1 MVTMF
6 DLGDVVA
13 FFVQQV
19 RCNIDRNLGL
29 KSSGAVFERFFLE
42 NTKHLNRTGFGVTN
56 SADTVAARAGDVA
69 AFVQRRTKSLA
80 GEFQQAKAGNL
91 GDLDAGSVVTN
102 SFFDALFDSTLMG
115 RIFHIDEVDD
125 DQAAEVT
132 QTHLTRNFFSSF
144 FIGVE
149 GSGFDVS
156 AGGGAGGVNVDGNQS
171 FSVVDHNRAAR
182 GEGNGSGVGR
192 FDLIFDLEAG
202 EQGHIVR
209 VALDTVDHVRHDVAH
224 ELLSLFVD
232 VVGVNENFSDV
243 RLEVVADR
251 ANHEIAFFNDQ
262 EGGGINGFVF
272 LAERTDGSGDE
283 VAFGVFILRCGSFN
297 NGLPELEKV
306 IKVPFE
312 FFDRTADTSGTS
324 DEAHA
329 FRCREL
335 GHVFTKLFAFFAF
348 DTTADTASARIVR
361 HKDEVATGQG
371 NESGQC
377 RTLVAAFF
385 FFNLNDELGS
395 FGECFFD
402 GRSAN
407 INTFFEVRTG
417 NFFKREKTVAF
428 FAVIDET
435 CFQRRFNTGD
445 YAFVDIGLSLLTF
458 GTLDININELLTFNN
473 SDTQLLSMRGVK

>member
-1 MVTMF
+1 M
-6 DLGDVVA
+6 
-13 FFVQQV
+13 
-19 RCNIDRNLGL
+19 
-29 KSSGAVFERFFLE
+29 
-42 NTKHLNRTGFGVTN
+42 
-56 SADTVAARAGDVA
+56 
-69 AFVQRRTKSLA
+69 
-80 GEFQQAKAGNL
+80 
-91 GDLDAGSVVTN
+91 
-102 SFFDALFDSTLMG
+102 
-115 RIFHIDEVDD
+115 
-125 DQAAEVT
+125 
-132 QTHLTRNFFSSF
+132 
-144 FIGVE
+144 
-149 GSGFDVS
+149 
-156 AGGGAGGVNVDGNQS
+156 
-171 FSVVDHNRAAR
+171 
-182 GEGNGSGVGR
+182 
-192 FDLIFDLEAG
+192 
-202 EQGHIVR
+202 
-209 VALDTVDHVRHDVAH
+209 AH

-262 EGGGINGFVF
+262 EGGRIHAFVF

-377 RTLVAAFF
+377 RTLVAALF

-458 GTLDININELLTFNN
+458 GRLDININELLTFNN